1 VYAELHTLSNFSF
14 LRGASQPEE
23 LIAQAKSLR
32 YSGLALT
39 DECSLAGVVRAHIA
53 AKEHGLPLI
62 IGTELNCSDELKLV
76 ALATDRASYGAMS
89 RLISKARRATRKGC
103 YALTRADLT
112 DALPGCL
119 IIWLPR
125 ADKAAPQRQE
135 EDGRWLRERFAGRLW
150 IGVELITCGYDARR
164 LELLEALGET
174 LELPR
179 VAAGDVHM
187 HRRSRRALQDVLTAI
202 RIGTPLQAA
211 GYALYPNG
219 ERYLRPLQ
227 RLCELYPETL
237 LAQTLQIAERCT
249 FKLDE
254 LRYEYPEEIV
264 PPGETPTSHLRALTM
279 RGCAY
284 RWPAGVPA
292 AVRENIEH
300 ELRLIAELKFEPF
313 FLTVHDI
320 VEYARSQKIL
330 CQGRG
335 SAANSAVCYCLRIT
349 EVDPSRMAMLF
360 ERFISKERN
369 EPPDIDVDFEHER
382 REEVIQYIYGKYGRE
397 RAALAATV
405 ICYRPRSAL
414 RDVGKAL
421 GLDLGQVD
429 RLARGMQWWDG
440 QRIDPERIR
449 ASGVDPEDPVI
460 ARLIALAAEI
470 LGFPRH
476 LSQHVGGFV
485 IARDRLDELVPIENA
500 AMPDRTVIEWDKDDL
515 DALGLLKV
523 DVLGLG
529 MLSAIRRAFHL
540 VNEFGGPSTAA
551 AGGELDLASV
561 PSEDSAV
568 YDMICRADT
577 TGVFQIESRA
587 QMSMLPRLRPRNF
600 YDLVIEVAIVRPG
613 PIQGEMVHPYLRRR
627 SGEEAVSYPSK
638 AVEEVLKRTLGV
650 PIFQEQ
656 VMQLAIV
663 AAGFSPGEADRLRRA
678 MAAWK
683 RKGGLEPFQRQLIDG
698 MRERGYP
705 ESFAQQIFNQILGFG
720 EYGFPECVVGETRV
734 VDADTGKWLS
744 IDEVIGGLARLDN
757 TLACDGELR
766 LRKRKVLRVMR
777 SGVKPVWRLRT
788 ALGHEIAATAEHPF
802 MTMAGW
808 LPLGKLKVGDHV
820 ATARSM
826 PVAGRRRWP
835 RHKVLVLA
843 DLIAEG
849 NLCHP
854 NTFYFYTTES
864 WHRDEFMKAVE
875 RFPNTKAVVE
885 RRKGCFSVRVRR
897 IDRKRQV
904 GAVTWLRALG
914 VWDCGARA
922 KQLPPEVFELC
933 NSNVALLLARL
944 WEGDGGFSMKGH
956 ASYDTASRSLASQV
970 QHLLLR
976 LGIVARIY
984 RRSRVYRG
992 RKLEHQVVT
1001 VTGEEPLRQFWHC
1014 IGRRFLDPKKRRQ
1027 SKVLALRRNGRM
1039 SRDIIPAEVRAII
1052 HGARIEQKLTWNE
1065 IGRMTGL
1072 SMREIQG
1079 HGRSKIGFRRYVIES
1094 LATALGSPELSRL
1107 SRSDVYW
1114 DRIVEIEA
1122 VGSRETYDLQ
1132 IEGDPNFL
1140 ANNFI
1145 VHNSHAAS
1153 FALLVYTSAWLKH
1166 YEPAAFCAALINSQP
1181 MGFYAPAQLVRDAR
1195 VHGVEVRA
1203 ADVTVSGWDC
1213 TLERR
1218 DDGRPALRLG
1228 LRLVKHLSQE
1238 GAARLLAARALRPFD
1253 GIADLA
1259 ERAELDRRDL
1269 EALAAADAMARL
1281 AGHRH
1286 RAVWQVTGV
1295 ERALP
1300 LLPAVTSSDEGI
1312 PLLRAPREGQDIVA
1326 DYGSLGLTLRR
1337 HPLALLR
1344 DKLQQRGVLP
1354 TQELW
1359 EQPNGK
1365 LVRTAGLV
1373 ITRQRPG
1380 SAGGVTFV
1388 TMEDETGYVN
1398 LIVWNRIAVE
1408 QRAALLESRL
1418 LEVHGKLQREGDVQH
1433 VIAQR
1438 LTNLSEMLGDLVV
1451 VSRNFH

>member
-1 VYAELHTLSNFSF
+1 MYAELHTLSNFSF

-23 LIAQAKSLR
+23 LVAQAKALN
-32 YSGLALT
+32 YSALALT
-39 DECSLAGVVRAHIA
+39 DECSLAGVVRAHVA

-62 IGTELNCSDELKLV
+62 IGTELKCLAAGRPQGEGQDGSSQLKLV
-76 ALATDRASYGAMS
+76 VLATDRASYGAMS

-103 YALTRADLT
+103 YALARADLE
-112 DALPGCL
+112 DALAGCL

-125 ADKAAPQRQE
+125 ADKAAWQGQE
-135 EDGRWLRERFAGRLW
+135 EEGRWLRERFAGRLW
-150 IGVELITCGYDARR
+150 IGVELLNQGHDTRR
-164 LELLEALGET
+164 LELLEALGKK
-174 LELPR
+174 LDLPC

-202 RIGTPLQAA
+202 RLGKPLQAA

-219 ERYLRPLQ
+219 ERSLRSLQ
-227 RLCELYPETL
+227 RLSVLYPAPL

-284 RWPAGVPA
+284 RWPAGAPA

-300 ELRLIAELKFEPF
+300 ELRLIEELKFEPF
-313 FLTVHDI
+313 FLTVHDV

-335 SAANSAVCYCLRIT
+335 SAANSTVCYCLRIT
-349 EVDPSRMAMLF
+349 EVDPSRMSMLF

-421 GLDLGQVD
+421 GLDLAQVD
-429 RLARGMQWWDG
+429 KLARGMQWWDG
-440 QRIDPERIR
+440 QRIDPDRIR
-449 ASGVDPEDPVI
+449 ASGFDPDDPVI
-460 ARLIALAAEI
+460 ARLIALTAEI

-485 IARDRLDELVPIENA
+485 IARGRLDELVPIENA
-500 AMPDRTVIEWDKDDL
+500 AMPERTVIEWDKDDL

-523 DVLGLG
+523 DVLALG
-529 MLSAIRRAFHL
+529 MLTAIRRTFRL
-540 VNEFGGPSTAA
+540 VNEFGGSA
-551 AGGELDLASV
+551 AGAGELGLASV
-561 PSEDSAV
+561 PSEDQAV

-577 TGVFQIESRA
+577 VGVFQIESRA

-627 SGEEAVSYPSK
+627 SGEEEVTYPSK
-638 AVEEVLKRTLGV
+638 EVEAVLKRTLGV

-683 RKGGLEPFQRQLIDG
+683 RKGGLEPFQHQLIDG
-698 MRERGYP
+698 MRAKGYA
-705 ESFAQQIFNQILGFG
+705 ESFAHQIFNQILGFG
-720 EYGFPECVVGETRV
+720 EYGFPE
-734 VDADTGKWLS
+734 
-744 IDEVIGGLARLDN
+744 
-757 TLACDGELR
+757 
-766 LRKRKVLRVMR
+766 
-777 SGVKPVWRLRT
+777 
-788 ALGHEIAATAEHPF
+788 
-802 MTMAGW
+802 
-808 LPLGKLKVGDHV
+808 
-820 ATARSM
+820 
-826 PVAGRRRWP
+826 
-835 RHKVLVLA
+835 
-843 DLIAEG
+843 
-849 NLCHP
+849 
-854 NTFYFYTTES
+854 
-864 WHRDEFMKAVE
+864 
-875 RFPNTKAVVE
+875 
-885 RRKGCFSVRVRR
+885 
-897 IDRKRQV
+897 
-904 GAVTWLRALG
+904 
-914 VWDCGARA
+914 
-922 KQLPPEVFELC
+922 
-933 NSNVALLLARL
+933 
-944 WEGDGGFSMKGH
+944 
-956 ASYDTASRSLASQV
+956 
-970 QHLLLR
+970 
-976 LGIVARIY
+976 
-984 RRSRVYRG
+984 
-992 RKLEHQVVT
+992 
-1001 VTGEEPLRQFWHC
+1001 
-1014 IGRRFLDPKKRRQ
+1014 
-1027 SKVLALRRNGRM
+1027 
-1039 SRDIIPAEVRAII
+1039 
-1052 HGARIEQKLTWNE
+1052 
-1065 IGRMTGL
+1065 
-1072 SMREIQG
+1072 
-1079 HGRSKIGFRRYVIES
+1079 
-1094 LATALGSPELSRL
+1094 
-1107 SRSDVYW
+1107 
-1114 DRIVEIEA
+1114 
-1122 VGSRETYDLQ
+1122 
-1132 IEGDPNFL
+1132 
-1140 ANNFI
+1140 
-1145 VHNSHAAS
+1145 SHSAS

-1195 VHGVEVRA
+1195 AHGVEVRA
-1203 ADVTVSGWDC
+1203 VDVTISGWDC

-1218 DDGRPALRLG
+1218 EDGRPALRLG

-1238 GAARLLAARALRPFD
+1238 GAARLLAARTQRAFD

-1259 ERAELDRRDL
+1259 ERGALDRRDL
-1269 EALAAADAMARL
+1269 EALAAADAL
-1281 AGHRH
+1281 TKLTGHRH

-1300 LLPAVTSSDEGI
+1300 LLPAVTAVDEGI

-1326 DYGSLGLTLRR
+1326 DYGSVGLTLRR

-1344 DKLQQRGVLP
+1344 DKLQRRGVVP
-1354 TQELW
+1354 TRELW

-1398 LIVWNRIAVE
+1398 LIVWNRVAVE

-1438 LTNLSEMLGDLVV
+1438 LTNLSSLLGDLVV
-1451 VSRNFH
+1451 ASRNFH